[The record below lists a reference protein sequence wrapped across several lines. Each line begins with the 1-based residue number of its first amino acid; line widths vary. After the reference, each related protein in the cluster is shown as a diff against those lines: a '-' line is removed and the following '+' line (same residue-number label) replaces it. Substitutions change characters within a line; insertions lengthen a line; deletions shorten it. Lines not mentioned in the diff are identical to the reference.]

1 MAGLAP
7 KPVPPQ
13 HTVLPPSRQVED
25 CGRRS
30 TGPGLLNAWLGTLD
44 AADWLAALDRLPSAP
59 YLPRSSDLIYEM
71 RVLDWIAKV
80 PSHSYF

>member
-30 TGPGLLNAWLGTLD
+30 TGPGLLNAWLGTPRRSR
-44 AADWLAALDRLPSAP
+44 LAGSLGQVAECTLPASVLRS
-59 YLPRSSDLIYEM
+59 YL
-71 RVLDWIAKV
+71 
-80 PSHSYF
+80 